1 MRIAWGLKPQPTCV
15 AGPCLPSSLS
25 GVLPSARGE
34 QSGGMQL
41 KGLGSFALHCFL
53 ASSDEGEEPKMKPR
67 LRSPQLLC
75 A

>member
-1 MRIAWGLKPQPTCV
+1 
-15 AGPCLPSSLS
+15 
-25 GVLPSARGE
+25 
-34 QSGGMQL
+34 MQL

-53 ASSDEGEEPKMKPR
+53 ASSDEDQQPKMKAR

>member
-34 QSGGMQL
+34 QRGGMPL
-41 KGLGSFALHCFL
+41 KGLGGFALRCFL

>member
-1 MRIAWGLKPQPTCV
+1 M
-15 AGPCLPSSLS
+15 PSSLS
-25 GVLPSARGE
+25 GVLPSARGD

-41 KGLGSFALHCFL
+41 KSLGSFALHCFL
-53 ASSDEGEEPKMKPR
+53 ASSDEGKQPKMKPR